1 MPLMTLTEYAKTL
14 PETSIQRPIIEMF
27 ARSSDVFSALP
38 FEDLGG
44 KPVYEGFRTSQLPAV
59 GFRAINEG
67 STSGI
72 GRMDPFQE
80 ATYILDHDLDVDAAI
95 VRRAGENRRAQEEAM
110 AVASMGKIW
119 IDTFLKGDN
128 ATDLRSFDG
137 LQKRA
142 DKFSRKIDNS
152 VAAGGGPLS
161 LLKLDQAINQVNGAT
176 HIIAPYTSQPLW
188 IGAARNTTL
197 SGFVIQS
204 WDEVGKPKMSYAGL
218 PILWGYPKDDH
229 GDVLPFTEVGV
240 GGGAAA
246 TTSFYVVA
254 FGEGKLR
261 GLQIKPLDVNDI
273 GLLQDGITFRTHVS
287 WDVGLVDEHK
297 YCLARLTSIT
307 NAAFAA

>member
-14 PETSIQRPIIEMF
+14 PDTSVARPIIEMF
-27 ARSSDVFSALP
+27 AKSSDVFQALP
-38 FEDLGG
+38 FEDLDG

-59 GFRAINEG
+59 GFRGINEG
-67 STSGI
+67 STNGI

-110 AVASMGKIW
+110 AIAAMGKIW

-128 ATDLRSFDG
+128 VSNLRVFDG

-142 DKFSRKIDNS
+142 NKYNRKIDNS
-152 VAAGGGPLS
+152 AASGGGPLS
-161 LLKLDQAINQVNGAT
+161 LLKLDQAINTVNGPT
-176 HIIAPYTSQPLW
+176 HILAPYSSQPLW
-188 IGAARNTTL
+188 IQAARNTSL

-229 GDVLPFTEVGV
+229 GDVLPFTEVGA
-240 GGGAAA
+240 GGGAAQ
-246 TTSFYVVA
+246 TTSFYICA

-273 GLLQDGITFRTHVS
+273 GLLQDGITYRTHVS

-307 NAAFAA
+307 NAAFVA